1 MLDRPEPEAR
11 FEEFGENSLV
21 FQLLYWTDPNKTQR
35 ERLES
40 DLRFMIDKALNEAGI
55 TVAFP
60 QRDINFDS
68 TQPLQ
73 VKLSSSSGVQKP
85 ESDDRKFRE

>member
-60 QRDINFDS
+60 QRDINFRG
-68 TQPLQ
+68 PLQ
-73 VKLSSSSGVQKP
+73 IERDPASP
-85 ESDDRKFRE
+85 RKTPDGGDLPQA